1 LADACVF
8 LVQHYNKPDIINVGC
23 GEDISIAALANLVKE
38 IVGFKGY
45 IRYDTSRPD
54 GTPRKLMDVGRLSS
68 LGWQARI
75 VLSEGIEDTYQ
86 WFLTSLSESR
96 KV

>member
-1 LADACVF
+1 
-8 LVQHYNKPDIINVGC
+8 
-23 GEDISIAALANLVKE
+23 VKE